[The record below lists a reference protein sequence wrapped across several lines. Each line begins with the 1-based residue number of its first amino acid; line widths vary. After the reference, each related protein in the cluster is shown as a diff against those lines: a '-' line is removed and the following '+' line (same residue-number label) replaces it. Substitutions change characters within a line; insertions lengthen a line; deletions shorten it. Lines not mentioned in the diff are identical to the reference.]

1 MILLLDKIDVLVGNL
16 SNLEN
21 TRPVKP
27 FFEDV
32 IRFLEEL
39 SCEILLDKEAKLFS
53 DVISFGFWCRKSNL
67 IKISEEYKNI
77 NNRIGLGVVFH
88 IAPSNVPVN
97 FAFSY
102 VFSILAGNSNIVRVP
117 SKNFKQIEIICRI
130 INKILFQ
137 IKYKSIFEKTL
148 FVRYLQDNEVT
159 SYLSSKCNARI
170 IWGGDFTV
178 NAIREIPIPSRSI
191 DISFSDRYS
200 FSIINPISIGELS
213 EINLNRLAENF
224 YNDTYL
230 MDQNACSSPHL
241 IVWKVP
247 KNINTENQKERFWN
261 AIRGIA
267 EKKYDLQPVN
277 AIDKF
282 TSICK
287 DALSNN
293 FISTNLQSNFL
304 YQVKIDN
311 VPEKVT
317 NLNEKYGYFY
327 EFAIED
333 IKELAKIVETKIQT
347 ITYFGIQKNEI
358 LNFIIDEGLIG
369 VDRIVPIGT
378 ALDIGIYWDGYDL
391 IRTLSRN
398 ILVN

>member
-1 MILLLDKIDVLVGNL
+1 MSLLLDKIDVLVGNL

-102 VFSILAGNSNIVRVP
+102 AFSILAGNSNIVRVP

-137 IKYKSIFEKTL
+137 IKHKSIFEKTL

-213 EINLNRLAENF
+213 EISLNRLAENF

-241 IVWKVP
+241 IVWKAP

-287 DALSNN
+287 DALSND

-391 IRTLSRN
+391 IRTLSRH

>member
-1 MILLLDKIDVLVGNL
+1 MSLLLDKIDVLVGNL
-16 SNLEN
+16 SNLEK
-21 TRPVKP
+21 TRPTKP
-27 FFEDV
+27 FSEEA

-39 SCEILLDKEAKLFS
+39 SREILIDKEAKLFS

-67 IKISEEYKNI
+67 LKLSEEYQNI
-77 NNRIGLGVVFH
+77 NNRIGLGIVFH
-88 IAPSNVPVN
+88 ITPTNVPVN

-117 SKNFKQIEIICRI
+117 SKNFKQIDIICRI
-130 INKILFQ
+130 INSIFFQ
-137 IKYKSIFEKTL
+137 KKHKNIFEKTL
-148 FVRYLQDNEVT
+148 FIRYPQDDEIT
-159 SYLSSKCNARI
+159 AYLSSKCNARI

-178 NAIREIPIPSRSI
+178 NSIRKIPLPSRSI
-191 DISFSDRYS
+191 DIGFSDRYS
-200 FSIINPISIGELS
+200 FSIINPMSIDGLS
-213 EINLNRLAENF
+213 ELNLNRLAENF

-241 IVWKVP
+241 IVWKSP
-247 KNINTENQKERFWN
+247 KNINTEKHKERFWN
-261 AIRGIA
+261 AIRKLA

-282 TSICK
+282 TLICK
-287 DALSNN
+287 DGLLNN
-293 FISTNLQSNFL
+293 FTSTNFKSNYL
-304 YQVKIDN
+304 YQVKIDK
-311 VPEKVT
+311 VPDRVT
-317 NLNEKYGYFY
+317 NLNGKFGYSY
-327 EFAIED
+327 ELDIAD
-333 IKELAKIVETKIQT
+333 IKEITKLVETKIQT
-347 ITYFGIQKNEI
+347 ITYFGIPKNEI
-358 LNFIIDEGLIG
+358 LDFIIEEGLIG